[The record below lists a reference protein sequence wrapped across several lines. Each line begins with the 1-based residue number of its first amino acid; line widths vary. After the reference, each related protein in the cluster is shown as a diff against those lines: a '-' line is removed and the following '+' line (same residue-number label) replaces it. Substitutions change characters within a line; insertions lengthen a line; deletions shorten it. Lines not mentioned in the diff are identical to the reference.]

1 MRCEEVVD
9 FMQRSFDH
17 DLSPEE
23 LSLMEE
29 HLCSCSECQKLYEDL
44 KALHLQLESLPDVE
58 PPKSLV
64 DAILPALHEP
74 KESLPSPVPP
84 PLKARKLIW
93 KSWSYWI
100 GGAAAVI
107 LLLLTAPQLMKEP
120 ELNMA
125 GVEEKADQSLMR
137 SMEIPAEQEN
147 QPEMA
152 RKSTESANEN
162 DPQQDM
168 ASLAVPEPQV
178 LQKDNQPQNHETSDK
193 EDSAIASKRAIE
205 PDLEKPTKPQ
215 DTENMAMMAI
225 PETVPEE
232 QARVEEG
239 PTMSLM
245 AEQPEEKKQQPG
257 RDLFFSPNGNW
268 SAHVEG
274 QQVIVADLQGNEVF
288 RSHEWKGTVYVSVE
302 WIDDQ
307 TVLYT
312 LFPVNGTQGEEG
324 VTQPEKWTID
334 LKQGQEQK
342 Q

>member
-9 FMQRSFDH
+9 FMQRSLDH

-23 LSLMEE
+23 LTLMEE

-44 KALHLQLESLPDVE
+44 MALHLQLESLPDVE

-74 KESLPSPVPP
+74 KDSLPSPSPVQ
-84 PLKARKLIW
+84 ARKLNW
-93 KSWSYWI
+93 KSWSYWMS
-100 GGAAAVI
+100 GAAAII
-107 LLLLTAPQLMKEP
+107 LLLLAVPQLMKEP

-125 GVEEKADQSLMR
+125 RVEEKADQSLMR
-137 SMEIPAEQEN
+137 SMDIPAEQEN
-147 QPEMA
+147 QTEM
-152 RKSTESANEN
+152 SVNPTESESVNGN
-162 DPQQDM
+162 DAQQGI
-168 ASLAVPEPQV
+168 ASLAAPEPQAK
-178 LQKDNQPQNHETSDK
+178 QDPNQPQTHETADK
-193 EDSAIASKRAIE
+193 EHHAVASKKATQPPVE
-205 PDLEKPTKPQ
+205 EQGLPQ
-215 DTENMAMMAI
+215 NTENMSMMAAPETI
-225 PETVPEE
+225 PEDT
-232 QARVEEG
+232 ARVEEG
-239 PTMSLM
+239 PAMSML
-245 AEQPEEKKQQPG
+245 AQQPEEKKEQPG
-257 RDLFFSPNGNW
+257 RELLFSPNGTR

-302 WIDDQ
+302 WLDDQ

-312 LFPVNGTQGEEG
+312 LFPVNGVQGEEG

-342 Q
+342 R